1 MKILFSA
8 AEASSDTHAAEVLS
22 RLRKIATESG
32 FEAFEAFGVGG
43 PKLRAAGLEAIVPA
57 EDLLAMGLVEILS
70 RLPKIRR
77 HLVSLE
83 TAARSRRPDV
93 AVLCDYPDFHFRLA
107 RRLKSLGIPV
117 VCYIPPKVWAWRR
130 GRLRT
135 LAELYSRVLSI
146 LPFERETYAAS
157 DVAYEYVGN
166 PLIDELPMGLTRA
179 EARAA
184 HGIGADEEVLLLMVG
199 SRPSELKYHLK
210 PMLEAAGRVQEA
222 RRSQGKP
229 FRVLV
234 PLPET
239 AAPGVIEQRIAEL
252 SVARG
257 LSIRVSYGDAW
268 KAMKAADVG
277 IIKSGTSSLEAAVL
291 DCPHVVVYR
300 AHPISEWAFRKFVRY
315 TGAIS
320 LTNLILADGAREA
333 PRVVRELILADFGPE
348 RMAEEAL
355 VLFLAGSR
363 RESVLASF
371 EKLRCM
377 LRGTDENP
385 SPSATAARAIL
396 QVARDAGNST
406 AKGNPA

>member
-22 RLRKIATESG
+22 RLRKIAIENGVGS
-32 FEAFEAFGVGG
+32 FEAFGVGG
-43 PKLRAAGLEAIVPA
+43 PKLRSAGLEAIVPA
-57 EDLLAMGLVEILS
+57 EDLLAMGLIEVLS
-70 RLPKIRR
+70 RLPKIHR
-77 HLVSLE
+77 HLATLE
-83 TAARSRRPDV
+83 AVARDRRPDV

-146 LPFERETYAAS
+146 LPFEKETYAGS
-157 DVAYEYVGN
+157 NVAYEYVGN
-166 PLIDELPMGLTRA
+166 PLIDELPLSLTRE
-179 EARAA
+179 EARTVY
-184 HGIGADEEVLLLMVG
+184 GIGADEEVLLLMVG
-199 SRPSELKYHLK
+199 SRPSELKYHLE
-210 PMLEAAGRVQEA
+210 PMLEAARRVRDA
-222 RRSQGKP
+222 RRPHGKA

-239 AAPGVIEQRIAEL
+239 AAPGALERRIAEL
-252 SVARG
+252 PVGRELAP
-257 LSIRVSYGDAW
+257 RVSYGDAW

-300 AHPISEWAFRKFVRY
+300 AHPISEWAFRHFVRY

-320 LTNLILADGAREA
+320 LTNLILAGGAKDA
-333 PRVVRELILADFGPE
+333 PRVVRELILEDFGPE

-355 VLFLAGSR
+355 LLFSGESR
-363 RESVLASF
+363 REGVITF
-371 EKLRCM
+371 FGKLRNL

-396 QVARDAGNST
+396 KVALGPGGSLTGRS
-406 AKGNPA
+406 PS